1 MLTRYPVAG
10 SAPHRTWPLFCALLL
25 LWPAAGCKQDD
36 DDVSADDDVS
46 GDDDDDDVTGDDD
59 TTDDDVA
66 PWDDGHAIRLAHPQG
81 NAVGL
86 FDLAVCPGVDEVF
99 FTSLHYPAI
108 GVASAADGAIEGF
121 IGLGEYTGDTVPLFA
136 YLACVPGTGT
146 LVLNDRARGQLI
158 RIGAAGHQVIGATQV
173 CTAPGWLEVSA
184 ANDTV
189 YVACEGDDT
198 IVQLD
203 GNDLS
208 PLASYPMGGV
218 RVTRFEL
225 APPRLH
231 IVDELAEKLHVF
243 DMTIGDFVGE
253 VAIAGKPNQSAVWD
267 GDRVFV
273 SDREGGRVAVFDG
286 VAQPVWL
293 DEIPAGSDPYGVT
306 AVLPWGRVFTV
317 ARQGSE
323 LPESG
328 TYMGDPG
335 VVYAFDP
342 DAAEVVSEAQVGKT
356 PHFAVFHG
364 DTNRLFVGNED
375 SMDISAIGPA
385 GDTEWTSLPL
395 GLTFDDVAVDP
406 IGGRMWFPSH
416 LTDQVW
422 IYDWTAAE
430 ATLVDVADWPF
441 AVEADVPGRRIYVA
455 TQQRAALIALDADT
469 FEELERWDLGV
480 ETHQLPCDP
489 LCTGHYSAVDLE
501 VDFQRDLAYVAH
513 PPTAGVLRVDL
524 VSGEVTELSTGE
536 MVEPG
541 PEDFFQH
548 MALAVE
554 PASGRLYAYY
564 NLADRVVA
572 FEGDTAV
579 AEAIVDA
586 EPSRPLA
593 LDVVRERVLIG
604 DQVLGFG
611 LEPVGQVPDGQQL
624 MLHLAE
630 RDLYLAQGTDAL
642 FSIDPESMENVGTR
656 PLASLA
662 HPPFW
667 AGEGHLAP
675 LMLFPAEEGRLALV
689 INAFEAGVEVTDP
702 ASWDPISA
710 R

>member
-1 MLTRYPVAG
+1 VPSLHPAVDP
-10 SAPHRTWPLFCALLL
+10 APHQTWPLICALFL
-25 LWPAAGCKQDD
+25 LWPTVGCKPDDD

-46 GDDDDDDVTGDDD
+46 GDDDDDLTDDDDATDDD
-59 TTDDDVA
+59 TA
-66 PWDDGHAIRLAHPQG
+66 PWDDGHAVRLAHPQG

-86 FDLAVCPGVDEVF
+86 FDLAVCPGVDQVF

-108 GVASAADGAIEGF
+108 GVASATDGAVEGF
-121 IGLGEYTGDTVPLFA
+121 IDLGEYTGDTVPLFA

-146 LVLNDRARGQLI
+146 LVVNDRARGQLI
-158 RIGAAGHQVIGATQV
+158 RIGAAGHQVIGATGV
-173 CTAPGWLEVSA
+173 CTAPGWMEVSA

-203 GNDLS
+203 GDDLS
-208 PLASYPMGGV
+208 PLASYSMGDV

-225 APPRLH
+225 APPRLL
-231 IVDELAEKLHVF
+231 IVDEPAGKLHVF
-243 DMTIGDFVGE
+243 DMTVGEFVGE
-253 VAIAGKPNQSAVWD
+253 VAIAGQPTQSAVWD
-267 GDRVFV
+267 GDRLFV
-273 SDREGGRVAVFDG
+273 TDREGGRVVVLDG
-286 VAQPVWL
+286 VAQPVWF

-306 AVLPWGRVFTV
+306 AVLPWGRVFVV
-317 ARQGSE
+317 ARQGAE
-323 LPESG
+323 LPATG

-335 VVYAFDP
+335 VVYALDP
-342 DAAEVVSEAQVGKT
+342 DGAQVLSEADVGKT

-375 SMDISAIGPA
+375 SLDISAIGPE
-385 GDTEWTSLPL
+385 GNTEWTSPPL
-395 GLTFDDVAVDP
+395 GLTLDDAAVDP
-406 IGGRMWFPSH
+406 IGGRIWFPSH

-422 IYDWTAAE
+422 IYDWSAAE
-430 ATLVDVADWPF
+430 ATAVDLADWPF
-441 AVEADVPGRRIYVA
+441 AAEADVPGRRIYVV
-455 TQQRAALIALDADT
+455 TQQRAALVALDADT

-489 LCTGHYSAVDLE
+489 LCTGHYSAVDLK

-513 PPTAGVLRVDL
+513 PPAASVLRVDL
-524 VSGEVTELSTGE
+524 VSGAVTELSTGE
-536 MVEPG
+536 VVDPG

-579 AEAIVDA
+579 AEATVDA
-586 EPSRPLA
+586 ESNRPLT

-611 LEPVGQVPDGQQL
+611 LEPLGQVSDGQQL
-624 MLHLAE
+624 LVHLAE

-642 FSIDPESMENVGTR
+642 LAIDPETLETVGQR

-667 AGEGHLAP
+667 AGENHLAP
-675 LMLFPAEEGRLALV
+675 LMLFPAEEGRLVLV
-689 INAFEAGVEVTDP
+689 INAFEASIEVTDP
-702 ASWDPISA
+702 ASWAPISA